1 MTDDRQTP
9 SDPFDR
15 ALADWHGGRLE
26 AALSGLRAATT
37 SGDAGCA
44 SLLLQMSADP
54 SAPLGAKVAASEALL
69 AAPDEPSMRRH
80 AAFVRA
86 SGYGMAAD
94 PGAALTQ
101 RIDQAR
107 SGDAQ
112 AMVEI
117 GLLSAL
123 TGDSTVRV
131 RLEAAAEA
139 GNVPAMA
146 ALLRLAIEAGR
157 VSPLARRHAAALAR
171 SGHPLGASLVPAAS
185 ALPDGPNAANGHDP
199 TSLAWPEA
207 DALLNAVMATPQAA
221 QTLHDQPSVSRWS
234 GFLPTVLCDY
244 LAAQAAP
251 LLKPAQIFD
260 AATGQTRPDPY
271 RKSLTAAL
279 PDGAMDL
286 VLWAIK
292 LRMAALAGSTF
303 DQGEPLAVLLYR
315 PGEQYRPHVDYLTED
330 GHAASAD
337 LARRG
342 QRVATSLA
350 RLNQDFAGGDT
361 VFPRLDVRWSGP
373 TGDALSFANTD
384 AAGAGD
390 PMSLHAGEPV
400 NSGMKLLASLWL
412 RERA

>member
-1 MTDDRQTP
+1 MTLGRGAYVGWRGGCVKAIAALYGWVGKWPKLVGMTDDRQTP

-44 SLLLQMSADP
+44 SLLLQMSAYP

-185 ALPDGPNAANGHDP
+185 ALPDGHDP

-361 VFPRLDVRWSGP
+361 V
-373 TGDALSFANTD
+373 
-384 AAGAGD
+384 
-390 PMSLHAGEPV
+390 SLHAGEPV